1 MADLKKSE
9 VLVRRKKRI
18 CHDKVVRH
26 VRICYNVIK
35 RGEHTSSPF
44 IMENVVSVEE
54 KQKRND
60 AVTQT
65 KNIAYSMKFGR
76 QRKKLKTSK

>member
-1 MADLKKSE
+1 M
-9 VLVRRKKRI
+9 RRKKRI
-18 CHDKVVRH
+18 CHDKVVRQVH
-26 VRICYNVIK
+26 ICYNVIK
-35 RGEHTSSPF
+35 RDEHTSGPF
-44 IMENVVSVEE
+44 IMENVVRVEE

-76 QRKKLKTSK
+76 QRKKFKTNK